1 MTVGREIRHIR
12 EAKGW
17 SQAKLAAAADTS
29 VSAVSQIETGGRN
42 PSAVTLEKMAE
53 ALDVGVADF
62 FPKAEAPSLLDAEAS
77 HLASEAGLTPVGKS
91 LPLLWNVEI
100 IAREVTDLV
109 LERSRRGEDE
119 SAIKAKVVQLLQRKS
134 A

>member
-1 MTVGREIRHIR
+1 MTVGREIRQIR

-62 FPKAEAPSLLDAEAS
+62 FPKAEASSLLDAKARPS
-77 HLASEAGLTPVGKS
+77 ASEAGLTPVGKTVTIR
-91 LPLLWNVEI
+91 WNVV
-100 IAREVTDLV
+100 AREVTDLV
-109 LERSRRGEDE
+109 LERIKRGEDTRTIE
-119 SAIKAKVVQLLQRKS
+119 SEVSQLLKRRFP
-134 A
+134 AA